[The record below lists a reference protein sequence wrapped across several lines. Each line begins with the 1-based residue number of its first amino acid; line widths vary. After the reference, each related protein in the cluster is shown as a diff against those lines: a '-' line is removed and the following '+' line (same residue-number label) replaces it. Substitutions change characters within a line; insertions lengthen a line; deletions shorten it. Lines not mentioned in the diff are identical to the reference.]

1 MIRQYHISCRKRI
14 CIKMGWI
21 VIYIFNG
28 TGIYKFE
35 AKDSEID
42 AASLCFG
49 NASKD
54 FLTHNIKKT
63 GLYGHIY
70 NFSVNYDSIGDILD
84 I

>member
-1 MIRQYHISCRKRI
+1 
-14 CIKMGWI
+14 MGWI

-54 FLTHNIKKT
+54 FLTHNMKKT
-63 GLYGHIY
+63 GL
-70 NFSVNYDSIGDILD
+70 
-84 I
+84 